1 MAYKKMYE
9 NNNRSLTYDSKEM
22 WKYSMAT
29 MIQTHA
35 TMELIIYMNDDQ
47 IAH

>member
-1 MAYKKMYE
+1 MVYKMYK
-9 NNNRSLTYDSKEM
+9 NNNHLLTHDKKEM
-22 WKYSMAT
+22 WESMAT

-35 TMELIIYMNDDQ
+35 TMELIFYMNDDQ